1 MLVIFL
7 NYSILTHNILLMQMD
22 NNTFTYNLTH
32 HLPYVFI
39 ALDWD
44 NLKPNK
50 FDITQAWMLV
60 ISTTYE

>member
-1 MLVIFL
+1 MLAIFL

-50 FDITQAWMLV
+50 FDITQA
-60 ISTTYE
+60 

>member
-1 MLVIFL
+1 
-7 NYSILTHNILLMQMD
+7 MQMD

-32 HLPYVFI
+32 HLPYVFTP
-39 ALDWD
+39 LDWD